1 MRAPSRAPAHSAQDS
16 LPLFEL
22 NGAAYESKTR
32 STPNMLGAMVA
43 SGLFG
48 KEIKSNPDIHSVI
61 RSRDR
66 PALLRFD
73 EREPDPTF
81 APANSSRD
89 VEDYFQYGS
98 ASSHLHVAAAEGHVN
113 SVRSTATA
121 ALAFVLYGISVSLH
135 RRIPQVR
142 FLVKTGGNDL
152 NAADAFGNTAL
163 HVAVERGH
171 MGVVAAL
178 LEEGANIVPSNA
190 QVARA
195 RQLCA

>member
-1 MRAPSRAPAHSAQDS
+1 VCSPSRAPDHSAQDS

-48 KEIKSNPDIHSVI
+48 KEIKSNPEIHSVI

-121 ALAFVLYGISVSLH
+121 ALAFVLYGISVLFHRHMSRSASL
-135 RRIPQVR
+135 
-142 FLVKTGGNDL
+142 
-152 NAADAFGNTAL
+152 
-163 HVAVERGH
+163 
-171 MGVVAAL
+171 
-178 LEEGANIVPSNA
+178 
-190 QVARA
+190 
-195 RQLCA
+195 